1 MINKLIFKNMFF
13 QINSGSKL
21 VVKSERMDRRVLQR
35 NQITEK
41 LLIFYEKVKSVF
53 HNLFLTMGPLSS
65 TFLSAEPFKAIRQ
78 NTSV

>member
-53 HNLFLTMGPLSS
+53 HNLFLTMGPFSS
-65 TFLSAEPFKAIRQ
+65 TFLSAESFKAIRQ